1 MTAMKKR
8 QEQEDEEE
16 LEDEDKY
23 DTAEADKLSTVEK
36 HMLTISKTLK
46 KLCEKTRDLVTT
58 YEESEK
64 VKRWIMRSSIVVQS
78 KITYPDY

>member
-8 QEQEDEEE
+8 QEDEDEEE

-23 DTAEADKLSTVEK
+23 DTAEVDKLSTVEK

-46 KLCEKTRDLVTT
+46 KLCEKIQNESTT
-58 YEESEK
+58 DEEHEK
-64 VKRWIMRSSIVVQS
+64 MKKRRNMRISIDTQS
-78 KITYPDY
+78 KII